1 MNDGIMHPR
10 VHITAPPTPESLVP
24 TNVAEFMDMGPG
36 VISAIV
42 IRSVNSL
49 IVIRPCILTI
59 WSCIR
64 GIAA

>member
-1 MNDGIMHPR
+1 MQEGKIQPNVAMH
-10 VHITAPPTPESLVP
+10 APAKPAMRMP
-24 TNVAEFMDMGPG
+24 TNVAEFTAIGPG

-49 IVIRPCILTI
+49 IVSQLFFITASL
-59 WSCIR
+59 CIR